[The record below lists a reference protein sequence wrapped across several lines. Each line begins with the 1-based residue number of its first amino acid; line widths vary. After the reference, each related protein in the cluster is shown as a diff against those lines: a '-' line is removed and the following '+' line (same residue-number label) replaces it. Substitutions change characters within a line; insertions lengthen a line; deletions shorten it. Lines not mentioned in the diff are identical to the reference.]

1 MKVYTRTGDRGE
13 TSLVGGARVS
23 KDTPRL
29 EVCGTLDELNAMLG
43 MVRAES
49 LPEDVDRLLRQI
61 QCELFSVGARL
72 AAEAQLAAEEATA
85 KSDPSSVEALEKAI
99 DRYDAELPPL
109 GHFILPT
116 GSRAA
121 AALHVA
127 RTVCRRAERR
137 LVALIGRTEQE
148 RPETHAGP
156 LAYLNRLSDLLFVLA
171 RAANASI
178 GLGDDLWKGR
188 DG

>member
-13 TSLVGGARVS
+13 TDLVGGDRVR

-29 EVCGTLDELNAMLG
+29 EVCGTLDELNAVLG
-43 MVRAES
+43 MARAES

-61 QCELFSVGARL
+61 QGDLFSVA
-72 AAEAQLAAEEATA
+72 AQLTTPET
-85 KSDPSSVEALEKAI
+85 DPASVEALERAI

-109 GHFILPT
+109 RHFILPA
-116 GSRAA
+116 GSRAG

-137 LVALIGRTEQE
+137 LVTLIGTSES
-148 RPETHAGP
+148 ETAAGP

-171 RAANASI
+171 RTANAA
-178 GLGDDLWKGR
+178 
-188 DG
+188 DGQKDTTAG

>member
-13 TSLVGGARVS
+13 TGLVGGTRVR

-29 EVCGTLDELNAMLG
+29 EVCGTLDELNATLG
-43 MVRAES
+43 MARAES
-49 LPEDVDRLLRQI
+49 LPEDRLPEDIDRLLRQI
-61 QCELFSVGARL
+61 QSELFSVGA
-72 AAEAQLAAEEATA
+72 QLATEEPTA
-85 KSDPSSVEALEKAI
+85 GSDLPSVEALEKAI
-99 DRYDAELPPL
+99 DRYDAELPPIR
-109 GHFILPT
+109 HFILPA

-137 LVALIGRTEQE
+137 LVTLIGPSG
-148 RPETHAGP
+148 PETVADP

-171 RAANASI
+171 RTANAAD
-178 GLGDDLWKGR
+178 GLEDVAAS
-188 DG
+188 